1 VRTMLLVTTA
11 ATLMGSSMAFAFTAN
26 TTPTF
31 LSDLYTKSASV
42 YAAHYHTHIQSY
54 SGGTRRD
61 ITRYGIE
68 RYYTHRPHVHY

>member
-11 ATLMGSSMAFAFTAN
+11 ATSMAFAFTAN
-26 TTPTF
+26 ATPLF
-31 LSDLYTKSASV
+31 LSDLYTKSTLA
-42 YAAHYHTHIQSY
+42 YAAYYHTHIQSY

-61 ITRYGIE
+61 ITRYSIE